1 MGIFDNLFKNKEEV
15 VAPVVN
21 ENIDIYDK
29 IKTLIKENKE
39 VNQLHMTKLIHN
51 DIKREYLFN
60 IHLFGERVLAGVG
73 KAIEIRENK
82 EDPINF
88 VLKIPLEYRP
98 FKDYGYESDVDKRF
112 KKTMNNEFLVIKDIT
127 EEQKVKLNNML
138 DGFKDKL
145 GTEWLLSFVDFIK
158 EIDNMNL
165 NKRDI
170 KDKTFSPNLE
180 GNVFKSEQTRMNAF
194 RILEDATTLYIG
206 GTQLNTT
213 IEDKFNKGDYI
224 IEDNFGKFI
233 NVSKEDFEAKYKVI
247 EKESIEKESFDNII
261 DETKKV
267 LTDKSNEY
275 NGLKKE
281 LESAKVEI
289 ERLREKLNGIENNF
303 KNLS

>member
-39 VNQLHMTKLIHN
+39 VNQNHITDLIN
-51 DIKREYLFN
+51 NNIKREYPIFN

-73 KAIEIRENK
+73 KAIEIKENK

-98 FKDYGYESDVDKRF
+98 FKDYGYESDVDERF
-112 KKTMNNEFLVIKDIT
+112 KQTMNNEFLVIKDIT

-145 GTEWLLSFVDFIK
+145 GTEWLLSFVDFMK

-213 IEDKFNKGDYI
+213 FEDKFNKGDYI

-247 EKESIEKESFDNII
+247 EKESFDNII

-267 LTDKSNEY
+267 LNDKSNEY
-275 NGLKKE
+275 NDLKKE
-281 LESAKVEI
+281 LENAKVEI

>member
-21 ENIDIYDK
+21 ENVNIYDK

-39 VNQLHMTKLIHN
+39 VNQNHITDLIN
-51 DIKREYLFN
+51 NNIKREYPISN

-145 GTEWLLSFVDFIK
+145 GTEWLLSFVDFMK

-213 IEDKFNKGDYI
+213 FEDKFNKGDYI

-247 EKESIEKESFDNII
+247 EKESFDNII

-267 LTDKSNEY
+267 LNDKSNEY
-275 NGLKKE
+275 NDLKKA
-281 LESAKVEI
+281 LENAKVEI
-289 ERLREKLNGIENNF
+289 DRLREKLNENENNF
-303 KNLS
+303 KSLS